1 MIKST
6 FYNLPDEKR
15 DRIIKAIVHE
25 FSSADSE
32 KVSINRIIKAAN
44 ISRGSFYQYFDD
56 KVDLVEVLVKSIVNA
71 ALEEIFKAVSVSNGD
86 IFYTYEKLLDV
97 VSEFSKDKTQSA
109 ILKNLVKNIRANDN
123 LISDYLIN
131 RFKGFDEL
139 KKLCS
144 SYSREKFRFN
154 SDEDMN
160 ALQQILNSILKN
172 SVFKIFCQD
181 ENIESVKAD
190 FMRKLEIVKR
200 GTLID

>member
-1 MIKST
+1 MIKQT

-15 DRIIKAIVHE
+15 ERIITAIMQE
-25 FSSADSE
+25 FSNADSDR
-32 KVSINRIIKAAN
+32 VSINRIIKNAN

-56 KVDLVEVLVKSIVNA
+56 KVDLVEVLMKSIVDI
-71 ALEEIFKAVSVSNGD
+71 ALKEIFKAVSVSNGD

-97 VSEFSKDKTQSA
+97 VSGFSKDQTQCA

-123 LISDYLIN
+123 LISDYLMN
-131 RFKGFDEL
+131 RFKGFVEFE
-139 KKLCS
+139 KLCAT
-144 SYSREKFRFN
+144 YSRENFRFKN
-154 SDEDMN
+154 DEDMR

-190 FMRKLEIVKR
+190 FLRKLEIIKL
-200 GTLID
+200 GTLIN